1 MHPGMRALNDPS
13 NLPKAAAVWLSAS
26 GNAGGNASLVQD
38 APVLVVIVASIR
50 IDAFGP
56 AQWPTANAF
65 DRRDRL
71 DQGDQLRDV
80 IAVGAGQDCRDRC
93 AVGVGGEVVLGTGS
107 RSIGGVRASFS
118 PAQPHESTRS
128 RRPHVRSRSGLPR
141 VVWSAATRAMHPTRQ
156 PLASPAAA
164 ASNSRPS
171 HIPFLQEDRA
181 SECRSSARTECLS
194 ALRDSARACDP
205 GT

>member
-1 MHPGMRALNDPS
+1 MRALNDPS
-13 NLPKAAAVWLSAS
+13 NLPKPAAVWLSAS

-50 IDAFGP
+50 MTRLGRLSGRPRTPLIGAIASIRGISCVTSLRLAPVKIATIGVPLASVARWCLEPGRARSVGFGP
-56 AQWPTANAF
+56 VFRP
-65 DRRDRL
+65 
-71 DQGDQLRDV
+71 
-80 IAVGAGQDCRDRC
+80 
-93 AVGVGGEVVLGTGS
+93 
-107 RSIGGVRASFS
+107 
-118 PAQPHESTRS
+118 PQPLESTRS

-156 PLASPAAA
+156 PLASPAAV

-171 HIPFLQEDRA
+171 HIPFPQEDRA
-181 SECRSSARTECLS
+181 SECRSSARTECPS
-194 ALRDSARACDP
+194 ALRDSARACGP

>member
-1 MHPGMRALNDPS
+1 MDCIRSRTAALPPDETSKVVHPGMRALNDPS
-13 NLPKAAAVWLSAS
+13 NLPKTAAVWLSTS

-93 AVGVGGEVVLGTGS
+93 AVGVGGEVVFGTGS
-107 RSIGGVRASFS
+107 RSIGGVRARQYDLYGRLPFCEGFSCARLDGAVAALYPACCSQSF
-118 PAQPHESTRS
+118 
-128 RRPHVRSRSGLPR
+128 GCGPR
-141 VVWSAATRAMHPTRQ
+141 
-156 PLASPAAA
+156 
-164 ASNSRPS
+164 
-171 HIPFLQEDRA
+171 
-181 SECRSSARTECLS
+181 
-194 ALRDSARACDP
+194 
-205 GT
+205 

>member
-1 MHPGMRALNDPS
+1 MNVGTPFESDTETSKVVHPGMRALNDPS
-13 NLPKAAAVWLSAS
+13 NLSKAAAVWLSTS
-26 GNAGGNASLVQD
+26 GNAGGNTSLVQD

-93 AVGVGGEVVLGTGS
+93 AVGVGGEVVFGTGS
-107 RSIGGVRASFS
+107 RAIGGVRASFS
-118 PAQPHESTRS
+118 PAPTARIDEESATTREKSIWFAACSLVSSNACHASHTPASCQSRS
-128 RRPHVRSRSGLPR
+128 RR
-141 VVWSAATRAMHPTRQ
+141 Q
-156 PLASPAAA
+156 
-164 ASNSRPS
+164 
-171 HIPFLQEDRA
+171 
-181 SECRSSARTECLS
+181 
-194 ALRDSARACDP
+194 
-205 GT
+205 